1 MVKILGT
8 GTTTDGQDY
17 VMVSKSDFEKMQK
30 LEVLFDSLKKHGKVR
45 LSELTGLD
53 PYKIKQMPNGAYTHV
68 PNELLEPVMR
78 ALDETKHPKGVTEGD
93 ENSFYKLRSDWLNV
107 KL

>member
-1 MVKILGT
+1 MVKVLGT

-30 LEVLFDSLKKHGKVR
+30 LEVLFSLLKKHGKVS
-45 LSELTGLD
+45 LSELTGLE
-53 PYKIKQMPNGAYTHV
+53 PYKIKQNPNGMCTHV
-68 PNELLEPVMR
+68 PKKLIDPVME
-78 ALDETKHPKGVTEGD
+78 ALNKSLQPKGVTEED
-93 ENSFYKLRSDWLNV
+93 KNSFYKLRSDWLNV

>member
-1 MVKILGT
+1 MVKVLGT

-30 LEVLFDSLKKHGKVR
+30 LEVLFSLLKKHGKVS
-45 LSELTGLD
+45 LSELTGLE
-53 PYKIKQMPNGAYTHV
+53 PYKIKQNPNGMCTHV
-68 PNELLEPVMR
+68 PKKLIDPVKE
-78 ALDETKHPKGVTEGD
+78 ALNKSPQQKCVTGD

>member
-1 MVKILGT
+1 MVKVLGT

-17 VMVSKSDFEKMQK
+17 VMVGKSDFEKMQK
-30 LEVLFDSLKKHGKVR
+30 LEVLFSLLKKHGKVS
-45 LSELTGLD
+45 LSELTGLE
-53 PYKIKQMPNGAYTHV
+53 PYKIKQNPNGMCTHV
-68 PNELLEPVMR
+68 PKKLIDPVME
-78 ALDETKHPKGVTEGD
+78 ALNKSPQQKCVTED

>member
-1 MVKILGT
+1 MVKVLGT

-30 LEVLFDSLKKHGKVR
+30 LEVLFSLLKKHGKVS
-45 LSELTGLD
+45 LFELTGLE
-53 PYKIKQMPNGAYTHV
+53 PYKIKQNPNGMCTHV
-68 PNELLEPVMR
+68 PKKLIDPVME
-78 ALDETKHPKGVTEGD
+78 ALNKSPQQKCVTED

>member
-1 MVKILGT
+1 MVKVLGT

-30 LEVLFDSLKKHGKVR
+30 LEVLFSLLKKHGKVS
-45 LSELTGLD
+45 LSELTGLE
-53 PYKIKQMPNGAYTHV
+53 PYKIKQNPNGMCTHV
-68 PNELLEPVMR
+68 PKKLIDPVME
-78 ALDETKHPKGVTEGD
+78 ALNKSPQQKCVTED

>member
-8 GTTTDGQDY
+8 STTTDGQEY
-17 VMVSKSDFEKMQK
+17 VAVSKADFKKMK
-30 LEVLFDSLKKHGKVR
+30 ELEVLLDLLKKHGKVS
-45 LSELTGLD
+45 LSELTGLE
-53 PYKIKQMPNGAYTHV
+53 PYKIKQNPNGMCTHV
-68 PNELLEPVMR
+68 PKKLIDPVME
-78 ALDETKHPKGVTEGD
+78 ALNKSPQQKGVTEED

>member
-17 VMVSKSDFEKMQK
+17 VMVSKLDFEKIQK
-30 LEVLFDSLKKHGKVR
+30 LEVLFSLLKKHGKVS
-45 LSELTGLD
+45 LSELTGLE
-53 PYKIKQMPNGAYTHV
+53 PYKIKQNPNGMCTHV
-68 PNELLEPVMR
+68 PRELKEPVIE
-78 ALDETKHPKGVTEGD
+78 ALNKYPQPKGVTEED